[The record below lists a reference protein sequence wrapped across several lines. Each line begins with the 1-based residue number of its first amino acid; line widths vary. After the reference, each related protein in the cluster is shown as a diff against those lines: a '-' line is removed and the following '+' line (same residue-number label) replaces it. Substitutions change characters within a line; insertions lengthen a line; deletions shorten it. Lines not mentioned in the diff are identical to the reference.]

1 MPPRGIGLGR
11 GMRHLRYG
19 SSHHGGLSYR
29 PDVPLTLGHEP
40 AGVVTEVNDTR
51 DQTLLG
57 RRVIPTLF
65 VGCKNCEPCLSGD
78 ERLSERQKSPA

>member
-57 RRVIPTLF
+57 RASYQPSSWAARTA
-65 VGCKNCEPCLSGD
+65 N
-78 ERLSERQKSPA
+78 PAFPAMNA